1 MQEATKHINA
11 LAAEFEKTRKKHSNL
26 LKEHAQDREMYDKL
40 SSKYDEALQ
49 RIEKDSLA
57 LEGKD
62 SQIQELLSNID
73 ENRRDIDHFRALVDE
88 LQNEVSRLSVLEPQ
102 VELLKEHIAEGGSWC
117 EAAASTLTARA
128 TELQSAL
135 SEVNEARRDAMSLS
149 EQLSAAQERAAVAEA
164 SLKKIEETFSHSE
177 MEKDAAL
184 QALDTMKQ
192 EIFVLSSQ
200 HKEMMDVAEAVKE
213 SEQETATKYEE
224 ACSHIAHLQAS
235 METMRDE
242 IQAHRLR
249 NTEMGA
255 KLEHLEETKTF
266 QDDEIVSLKESA
278 NMLMKTLEGKEANL
292 RVCERELQELQD
304 MCSRLETSLQETS
317 LNLMGKES
325 EIESL
330 KVELNDHKTA
340 IATEKKASEILKDQC
355 GSLEKE
361 ISFLQSSLL
370 NDSVTSDQL
379 EEVVK
384 YVGEERCQL
393 RADMAA
399 LNKLVD
405 GLRDELNSSRAD
417 VRSSQLARDEAEK
430 KILNALNDNAK
441 LMDRV
446 SSLEKDLAVL
456 EVVKYQLEKEIVVE
470 RDEATRSKLYCKE
483 AEREVAKLKV
493 DYEIFNKAVEGRLSA
508 FEPILEGIEKSLSE
522 YSAVEGAEQQPLLD
536 VPGIAEQGDRVL
548 KSLQRID
555 RCVSNMIGSLDNHVK
570 REASHQ
576 EAERS
581 WVAQQRAFKLVTRLA
596 LALAADH
603 ISGTDDATALYGK
616 LRSDVTFESVLQPSG
631 LASVWESL
639 TKLVESQSGLKTAKK
654 VDTLVSELD
663 KKTKS
668 VERYRKSFSDEQKR
682 SLRLESALKDAC
694 KTVSCISKSIEEA
707 SGDAMRETAF
717 INGSSPIE
725 ELHASIDL
733 LKTSVSIMIRR
744 YRSMARSVRSVK
756 SMKEE
761 GSPPK
766 VKRNLSNSSGERIP
780 AVKF

>member
-1 MQEATKHINA
+1 
-11 LAAEFEKTRKKHSNL
+11 
-26 LKEHAQDREMYDKL
+26 MYDKL
-40 SSKYDEALQ
+40 SSKYDEAVQ

-62 SQIQELLSNID
+62 AHIQELLANID
-73 ENRRDIDHFRALVDE
+73 KSHRDIEHLKTLADE
-88 LQNEVSRLSVLEPQ
+88 LQDEVSRLSVLEPQ
-102 VELLKEHIAEGGSWC
+102 IELLKEHIAEGGSWC

-128 TELQSAL
+128 NELQSAL
-135 SEVNEARRDAMSLS
+135 SEAGEARRNAMSLS

-164 SLKKIEETFSHSE
+164 SLKKFEETFTHSE

-213 SEQETATKYEE
+213 SEQETATKYAE
-224 ACSHIAHLQAS
+224 ACSQISNLQTS

-242 IQAHRLR
+242 IQAHRLK
-249 NTEMGA
+249 NTEMA
-255 KLEHLEETKTF
+255 IKVEHLEHTKGL
-266 QDDEIVSLKESA
+266 QDEEIVSLKRSA
-278 NMLMKTLEGKEANL
+278 NTLTKTLEVKES
-292 RVCERELQELQD
+292 ELQECEKELHKMQNI
-304 MCSRLETSLQETS
+304 CSQLEISLQETS
-317 LNLMGKES
+317 LNLIDRES

-330 KVELNDHKTA
+330 EAELNDHKAA

-370 NDSVTSDQL
+370 NDSVTSGQL

-384 YVGEERCQL
+384 YVGEERSQL

-417 VRSSQLARDEAEK
+417 VRRSQSARDEAEK
-430 KILNALNDNAK
+430 KITNAIEDNK
-441 LMDRV
+441 RLMDRV
-446 SSLEKDLAVL
+446 SCLERDLAVL
-456 EVVKYQLEKEIVVE
+456 EVVKDQLEKEIVVE

-483 AEREVAKLKV
+483 AEREVAKLKI
-493 DYEIFNKAVEGRLSA
+493 DYEIFNQAIDGRLSA
-508 FEPILEGIEKSLSE
+508 FEPILEGIEKSLSV
-522 YSAVEGAEQQPLLD
+522 YTVVENEQQPLID

-555 RCVSNMIGSLDNHVK
+555 RCVLNVIGSLDDHIK

-576 EAERS
+576 EAVKS
-581 WVAQQRAFKLVTRLA
+581 WAAQQRAFKLVTRLA

-603 ISGTDDATALYGK
+603 ISGTDDATLLYNRLK
-616 LRSDVTFESVLQPSG
+616 IDARFESVLQPSG

-639 TKLVESQSGLKTAKK
+639 TRLVESQSGLKTAKK
-654 VDTLVSELD
+654 IDCLMSELD
-663 KKTKS
+663 KATKS
-668 VERYRKSFSDEQKR
+668 VEKIKKSFSDEQKR
-682 SLRLESALKDAC
+682 SSRLECALKDAC
-694 KTVSCISKSIEEA
+694 KTVSCISKSIGEA
-707 SGDAMRETAF
+707 SGDTMRETPF
-717 INGSSPIE
+717 IDGSNPIE
-725 ELHASIDL
+725 ELNISIDL
-733 LKTSVSIMIRR
+733 LKTSVNIMIRR

-756 SMKEE
+756 SIKDD
-761 GSPPK
+761 GSPSPK
-766 VKRNLSNSSGERIP
+766 VKRNLSNTSGKIP
-780 AVKF
+780 AVKV